1 MVSLFI
7 ALILLSPATPTAP
20 ASDQD
25 ASADLARQ
33 AQQKARDGHHEEAL
47 ALFRQAIQLAP
58 DSFQANQGY
67 GVSLDIA
74 GQYAEARKHL
84 ARAIQVAPAPQSKA
98 GALRTMAMSYAF
110 QRDCKGAI
118 PFASHAYDVYLSLN
132 DYYNAGEAAN
142 EVARV
147 CIDAGDLDEAATWY
161 QKGTDVGLRESN
173 ISAER
178 KDLWAFRLEHA
189 KARLA
194 ARRGNKSEAQQ
205 HVAAAKAILDR
216 GVIGSDQAQY
226 FPYLVGYVA
235 LYTGDYQ
242 TALAEFQKANAR
254 DPFILC
260 LIAETYEKLGRKDEA
275 MEYYRKA
282 LSIANGHNPPNA
294 YARPLAK
301 EKLGLK

>member
-1 MVSLFI
+1 MISL
-7 ALILLSPATPTAP
+7 LLLATVLSAQPPAAAP
-20 ASDQD
+20 SQD
-25 ASADLARQ
+25 AAADLTKQ
-33 AQQKARDGHHEEAL
+33 AQQKARDGKHDEAL
-47 ALFRQAIQLAP
+47 ALYRQAIQIAP
-58 DSFQANQGY
+58 DSPQVHQAY
-67 GVSLDIA
+67 GVALDIA
-74 GQYAEARKHL
+74 GRYAEARKHL
-84 ARAIQVAPAPQSKA
+84 TKAIDGAASPQQKA

-110 QRDCKGAI
+110 ERDCKGAI
-118 PFASHAYDVYLSLN
+118 PYAGQAYDVYLSQK

-147 CIDAGDLDEAATWY
+147 CIDAGNLDEAATWY
-161 QKGTDVGLRESN
+161 QKGHDIGLQEPN

-189 KARLA
+189 KARIA
-194 ARRGNKSEAQQ
+194 ARRGNKAEAQQ
-205 HVAAAKAILDR
+205 HVAAARAILDR

-242 TALAEFQKANAR
+242 TALAELQKANQR
-254 DPFILC
+254 DPFFLS
-260 LIAETYEKLGRKDEA
+260 LIAETYERLGRKDEA

-282 LSIANGHNPPNA
+282 LSVANGHNPPNA

-301 EKLGLK
+301 EKLGLE